1 MINLLGV
8 PTISALAGN
17 AATVV
22 VVALLVAICDWGMRN
37 AASGHPLYDPC
48 TLILY
53 VIFMHLYST
62 TDSKKK
68 YASLVAI
75 SLKIL
80 VVGYF
85 SITLNSLSYV
95 VGLLSSWAVYN
106 LVDSISGKVSQLNS
120 SDKEA
125 NKLLDIVGP
134 IFEHLNQPQP
144 RKRQAAVVSE
154 DEDESDEEDIKKL
167 I

>member
-1 MINLLGV
+1 MIKLLGV
-8 PTISALAGN
+8 SSMSTLAGN

-37 AASGHPLYDPC
+37 AASGHPLYDSC

-53 VIFMHLYST
+53 VVFMHLYST

-95 VGLLSSWAVYN
+95 VGLLSSWAIYN
-106 LVDSISGKVSQLNS
+106 LVDSVLVVSQLNS
-120 SDKEA
+120 SDREA
-125 NKLLDIVGP
+125 NKLFNIVGP

-144 RKRQAAVVSE
+144 RKRQAEVVSE
-154 DEDESDEEDIKKL
+154 DEDESVEEDIKKL